1 MPLSLPQ
8 QLIVD
13 HPARFKV
20 VAAGRRFG
28 KSYLSMNMMART
40 ARHPMKNVWY
50 VTTTYGAAKNIM
62 WFPLKDRLKQLNWSK
77 SFHEVAMQAHLVN
90 GSVIA
95 LKGTNNPDSLRGVG
109 LDYLVIDESAFI
121 ENHEQLYS
129 EFLVNNDVGIFP
141 WTKDDFEGEKPIGN
155 PESLYNMSA
164 WLFPKNFYLDVI
176 KARDFRYVIPVLVRV
191 PEIASS
197 SLVDSYF
204 QGNVK
209 FRIYKESTQT

>member
-1 MPLSLPQ
+1 MRAFDRMVKIDTHIFYNNAIKPPL
-8 QLIVD
+8 LIVD

-40 ARHPMKNVWY
+40 ARHPMKNVC
-50 VTTTYGAAKNIM
+50 TLLRLMGQPNIM
-62 WFPLKDRLKQLNWSK
+62 WFLWKDRLKQLNWSQ

-121 ENHEQLYS
+121 DERT
-129 EFLVNNDVGIFP
+129 
-141 WTKDDFEGEKPIGN
+141 WTE
-155 PESLYNMSA
+155 
-164 WLFPKNFYLDVI
+164 
-176 KARDFRYVIPVLVRV
+176 VLR
-191 PEIASS
+191 PTLSDKLEEHY
-197 SLVDSYF
+197 SLVLRQEETGSMNCTNW
-204 QGNVK
+204 GNLAK
-209 FRIYKESTQT
+209 TLTGCHGNLQR